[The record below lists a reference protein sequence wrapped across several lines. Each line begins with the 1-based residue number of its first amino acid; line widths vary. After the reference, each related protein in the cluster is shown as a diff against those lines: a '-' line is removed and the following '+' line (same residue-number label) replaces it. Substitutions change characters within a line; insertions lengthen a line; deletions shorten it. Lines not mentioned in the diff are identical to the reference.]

1 MNKFH
6 FDLTSGSKE
15 ISIMYKRNFHYVAMP
30 MMTSKIL
37 KSIDFTESKKS
48 RFLKKETLFF
58 FKQKNYTSRAN
69 LWQKIALQWR

>member
-1 MNKFH
+1 MSKFH

-15 ISIMYKRNFHYVAMP
+15 ISKMYKRNFHYVAMP

-48 RFLKKETLFF
+48 RFLKRKHYFF
-58 FKQKNYTSRAN
+58 SNK
-69 LWQKIALQWR
+69 KITHQGLIYGKK